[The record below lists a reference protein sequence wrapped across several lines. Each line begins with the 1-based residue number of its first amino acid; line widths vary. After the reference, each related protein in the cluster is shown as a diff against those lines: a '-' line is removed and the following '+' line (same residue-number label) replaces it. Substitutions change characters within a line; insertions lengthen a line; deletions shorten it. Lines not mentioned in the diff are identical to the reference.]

1 VRHLALNDCISRAF
15 GAAGIPV
22 RKEPA
27 GLVQKDGK
35 HPDGCTLIPRR
46 GGRPLAWD
54 VTVCTTVAASYVT
67 AASQSAGAAA
77 EQLAES
83 KSLIYAELSA
93 ADEFQSVAAETHGP
107 MDEATISFISE
118 LARKISEYSDDP
130 LDSRYFFKRVSMLIQ
145 RYNSIL
151 FRETFPAED
160 EIDT

>member
-1 VRHLALNDCISRAF
+1 
-15 GAAGIPV
+15 
-22 RKEPA
+22 
-27 GLVQKDGK
+27 
-35 HPDGCTLIPRR
+35 
-46 GGRPLAWD
+46 
-54 VTVCTTVAASYVT
+54 VCTTVAASYVT

-93 ADEFQSVAAETHGP
+93 ADEFQPVAVETHGP
-107 MDEATISFISE
+107 TDEATISFISE

-130 LDSRYFFKRVSMLIQ
+130 LDSRYFFQRVSMLIQ